1 MNDNIITYFKE
12 NGIVNPL
19 RSINLINKAI
29 EFNKLD
35 LQGLIVFTE
44 AACGEFIYTP
54 IIAAMAGAK
63 KVYAI
68 TKDSKYATKEDVKKN
83 TMLFAKLCGV
93 KDKICVVFDKH
104 NIREADIITNLGFV
118 RPIDKNTIDMIK
130 RDAVIPYMCEA
141 WELRNEDVDI
151 DYCKQKAIKVM
162 GTNENYPGLD
172 VFKFSGPLAL
182 KMLFDAGIE
191 IYKSKIVIV
200 SDDNF
205 GKVIYDTLS
214 KISSDVVLISNLNE
228 QNYDLL
234 GNVDAIIIAD
244 YTSDKC
250 FIGKNTFGISS
261 EKLKSL
267 SHFVTVIQ
275 FAGIVDIDDLIENN
289 INFYPDYKVGSFKMG
304 KTLAYL
310 GSKPII
316 DLHCAGLK
324 VGEIMHKNDK
334 PYITNELCSKF
345 TMIEGEKNEII

>member
-1 MNDNIITYFKE
+1 MDNNIITYFKE
-12 NGIVNPL
+12 SGMVNPL

-35 LQGLIVFTE
+35 LKGLIVFTE
-44 AACGEFIYTP
+44 AASGEFIYTP

-68 TKDSKYATKEDVKKN
+68 TKDSKYATKEEVKKN
-83 TMLFAKLCGV
+83 TMLFAKLCSV
-93 KDKICVVFDKH
+93 QDKICVVFDKH
-104 NIREADIITNLGFV
+104 NIREADIVTNLGFV
-118 RPIDKNTIDMIK
+118 RPIDRETIDMMK
-130 RDAVIPYMCEA
+130 KDVVIPYMCEA
-141 WELRNEDVDI
+141 WELRSEDVDI
-151 DYCKQKAIKVM
+151 AYCKQKAINVM

-172 VFKFSGPLAL
+172 VFKFSGSLAL

-191 IYKSKIVIV
+191 IYKSKIIIV
-200 SDDNF
+200 SNDNF

-214 KISSDVVLISNLNE
+214 KISSDVVLLSNLNE

-234 GNVDAIIIAD
+234 KNVDAIIIAD

-250 FIGKNTFGISS
+250 FIGKNGFGISS

-267 SHFVTVIQ
+267 SQFVTVIQ
-275 FAGIVDIDDLIENN
+275 FAGIVDIDDLKENN
-289 INFYPDYKVGSFKMG
+289 MNFYPSYKVGSFRMG

-310 GSKPII
+310 GPKPII

-324 VGEIMHKNDK
+324 VGEIMYKNDESH
-334 PYITNELCSKF
+334 ITNKLCHEF
-345 TMIEGEKNEII
+345 AIIEGEKNEII